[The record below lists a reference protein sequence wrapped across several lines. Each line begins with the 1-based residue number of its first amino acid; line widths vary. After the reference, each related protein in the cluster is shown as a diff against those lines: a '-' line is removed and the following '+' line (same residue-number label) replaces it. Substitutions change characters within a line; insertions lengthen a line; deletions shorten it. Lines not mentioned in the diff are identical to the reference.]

1 MKPTTNEE
9 QAMKTQAA
17 AGEAAP
23 PPASGATPGGR
34 QRRRAWAWVLAILG
48 SLGLALG
55 LASWRGLLPG
65 PGILAGRATAT
76 PEALDLTPLAIDR
89 AEIADEVIIEQ
100 VLETA
105 RSVEERPE
113 DAALWLQLGET
124 YQVNNIN
131 VRAVTCYDNVIR
143 LEPANARAHHLRA
156 IAKANL
162 GRNEE
167 ALADFDRAMALDP
180 YVPTRW
186 RKGFVYLDLNEAQ
199 KALAIF
205 VTILRQTPKDYAAAL
220 GAARAY
226 LALDRTEEAVLALE
240 SLLGR
245 ETRNDGYLYL
255 LLSSAYRQL
264 GRTEEADDALNL
276 SAKGRPLL
284 TDPWLDMIS
293 LRQPGF
299 YHDLQRSY
307 QLLRENKVDEGLA
320 ILLELQKQAP
330 KNATILGN
338 IGSAY
343 LSKGDADTCIDYNE
357 QALAITPKWVYGY
370 VNLSKAY
377 YAKSEAAT
385 DPAERAAHL
394 ATSRDYAAQALEIS
408 PSNPEAI
415 AVDASFFSLDG
426 KTDQAIQRFKD
437 AFEAVDSVD
446 RRNYVGWLFK
456 AGQMES
462 NAGKWEDSIKTL
474 SKVVLLDESNG
485 EAYFRLAMAY
495 GILGDDQKSLAMF
508 DLARRH
514 ADPKNEQLMRDI
526 QRFEQQLGLAG
537 PVPAVTAEP

>member
-1 MKPTTNEE
+1 MKQPPTIPD
-9 QAMKTQAA
+9 AA
-17 AGEAAP
+17 APAAAP
-23 PPASGATPGGR
+23 SDAVPPSAVPS
-34 QRRRAWAWVLAILG
+34 RRLVWAMALLAALA
-48 SLGLALG
+48 LALG
-55 LASWRGLLPG
+55 LAAWRGLLPG
-65 PGILAGRATAT
+65 FGAADREASQ
-76 PEALDLTPLAIDR
+76 PEALDLSPLKIDR
-89 AEIADEVIIEQ
+89 EEIADEIIIEQ

-105 RSVEERPE
+105 KAVEERPA
-113 DAALWLQLGET
+113 DATLWLQLGET

-143 LEPANARAHHLRA
+143 LEPENARAHHLRA
-156 IAKANL
+156 ISQANL
-162 GRNEE
+162 GRNQD
-167 ALADFDRAMALDP
+167 ALNDFDRAMALDP

-186 RKGFVYLDLNEAQ
+186 RKGYVYLDLDEAQ

-205 VTILRQTPKDYAAAL
+205 VTILRQNPKDYAAAL

-264 GRTEEADDALNL
+264 GRTAEAENALNF

-299 YHDLQRSY
+299 YQDLQRSY
-307 QLLRENKVDEGLA
+307 QLLRDGKADEGLA
-320 ILLELQKQAP
+320 ILLELQKKAP

-343 LSKGDADTCIDYNE
+343 LSKGDPDTCIEYNE

-370 VNLSKAY
+370 VNLSKAT
-377 YAKSEAAT
+377 YAKYEAAT
-385 DPAERAAHL
+385 DPAERDALL
-394 ATSRDYAAQALEIS
+394 ASSRDYAAQALEIS
-408 PSNPEAI
+408 PSNPDAI
-415 AVDASFFSLDG
+415 AVDASFHSLDG
-426 KTDQAIQRFKD
+426 RTDQAIQRFKD

-446 RRNYVGWLFK
+446 RRNAVGWLFK
-456 AGQMES
+456 AGQLES
-462 NAGKWEDSIKTL
+462 NAGKWEDSVKTL
-474 SKVVLLDESNG
+474 SQVVLLDQTNG

-495 GILGDDQKSLAMF
+495 GILGDDRKALDAYA
-508 DLARRH
+508 LARQH
-514 ADPKNEQLMRDI
+514 ADPKNEQLMRDL
-526 QRFEQQLGLAG
+526 QRFEEQMGQAL
-537 PVPAVTAEP
+537 PAAATAAP

>member
-1 MKPTTNEE
+1 MKQSPTISE
-9 QAMKTQAA
+9 AA
-17 AGEAAP
+17 AAAAV
-23 PPASGATPGGR
+23 PADAGSPATGPS
-34 QRRRAWAWVLAILG
+34 RRLAWALALLAG
-48 SLGLALG
+48 LALALG
-55 LASWRGLLPG
+55 LAAWRGLLPG
-65 PGILAGRATAT
+65 FGAADQEASQA
-76 PEALDLTPLAIDR
+76 EALDLSPLKIDR
-89 AEIADEVIIEQ
+89 TEIADEIIIAQ

-105 RSVEERPE
+105 DEVQARPE
-113 DAALWLQLGET
+113 DASLWMQLGET

-143 LEPANARAHHLRA
+143 LEPKNARAHHLRA
-156 IAKANL
+156 IAQANL
-162 GRNEE
+162 GRNEA

-186 RKGFVYLDLNEAQ
+186 RKGYVYLDLNEAQ

-205 VTILRQTPKDYAAAL
+205 VTILRQHPKDYAAAL

-226 LALDRTEEAVLALE
+226 LALERTEEAVLALE

-245 ETRNDGYLYL
+245 EARNDGYLYL

-264 GRTEEADDALNL
+264 GRTEEAENALNF

-299 YHDLQRSY
+299 YQDLQRSY
-307 QLLRENKVDEGLA
+307 QLLRDGKADEGLS

-343 LSKGDADTCIDYNE
+343 LAKGDPDTCIDYNQ

-377 YAKSEAAT
+377 YAKHEAAT
-385 DPAERAAHL
+385 DPEERAAHL
-394 ATSRDYAAQALEIS
+394 ASSRDYAAQALEIS
-408 PSNPEAI
+408 PSNPDAI
-415 AVDASFFSLDG
+415 AVDASFYSLDG
-426 KTDQAIQRFKD
+426 KTDEAIRRFKD

-446 RRNYVGWLFK
+446 RRNSVGWLFR
-456 AGQMES
+456 AGQLES
-462 NAGKWEDSIKTL
+462 NAGKWEDSIQTL
-474 SKVVLLDESNG
+474 SQVLRLDERNG
-485 EAYFRLAMAY
+485 EAHFRLAMAY
-495 GILGDDQKSLAMF
+495 GILGDAQKALDAYT
-508 DLARRH
+508 LARQH
-514 ADPKNEQLMRDI
+514 ADPKNEQLMRDL
-526 QRFEQQLGLAG
+526 QRFEEQMGQKPPAAATA
-537 PVPAVTAEP
+537 VP